1 VFPFYDLTTQVSLF
15 LADFG
20 GHASADNLYV
30 IWIGAN
36 DLGDALSALET
47 DPSGATS
54 AGILEQAVLSVAGNI
69 QRLWLSGAR
78 TFLIPSL
85 PNLAITPFVRAL
97 GPDAQLAA
105 TFLAAAYQAAFDQ
118 ALTALEGLPEIQFV
132 RLDVNAVFDGLV
144 AAPAAAGLTDVED
157 ACLTFGV
164 IQNAICTTPNRYLFW
179 DGIHPT
185 RVGHGF
191 LAEAA
196 AAALA
201 P

>member
-1 VFPFYDLTTQVSLF
+1 LFTNYAVGRARARSGAPVFPFYDLTTQVSLF

-118 ALTALEGLPEIQFV
+118 ALTALEGL
-132 RLDVNAVFDGLV
+132 
-144 AAPAAAGLTDVED
+144 
-157 ACLTFGV
+157 
-164 IQNAICTTPNRYLFW
+164 
-179 DGIHPT
+179 
-185 RVGHGF
+185 
-191 LAEAA
+191 
-196 AAALA
+196 
-201 P
+201 